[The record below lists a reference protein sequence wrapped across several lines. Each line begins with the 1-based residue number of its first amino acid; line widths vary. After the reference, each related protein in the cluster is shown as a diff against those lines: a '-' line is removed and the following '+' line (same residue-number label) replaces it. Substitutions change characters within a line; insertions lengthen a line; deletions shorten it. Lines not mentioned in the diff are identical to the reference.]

1 VTTAATPLLER
12 KFLWWKYSVIGIFSS
27 IVAFV
32 VVGVGGVDDS
42 YITGWVALNISRS
55 GSLSNFNGD
64 SIEQST
70 SLLHVLILG
79 ALRFLTRLPVP
90 VLSYFLGIA
99 GLIATVTV
107 AGVVADRLF
116 KGSGLVTALLV
127 GTSFPLLYWSTSG
140 LETLLVPFFL
150 LLFLMAV
157 TEFVRAIR
165 IKRHDIVLLFFVS
178 LLLAGI
184 RPDALLVS
192 VGVVV
197 LLVLLG
203 ICSSVKYVSAIVP
216 IVNFQRACSAAIPV
230 GLGIFV
236 VEGFRF
242 VVFRH
247 FIPQPV
253 AAKTGLHLTLQ
264 PGLSYV
270 FKNMNPGWLW
280 IPFVCVSIGGIF
292 LMLSIRSLLAWLVTF
307 AGVVSVGLVV
317 LSGGDWMGMG
327 RMLIPSMTVLLVMA
341 GIGLVYLSEVM
352 KRISA
357 VGIGRLLLPVITV
370 AALSSQMIALRLV
383 AVEPTYFTEH
393 LATDAPLMYTW
404 KITENV
410 NGKSIPFP
418 ISKSVPWY
426 VRRNSS
432 HLRDTEFLNRM
443 RPIIAKLV
451 AQESDKNRKITLASY
466 QAGMI
471 PFYLFDWFP
480 GRLHFTDMFSL
491 TTTDFSHCSIK
502 KHERF
507 GMPVTYDYWFQHAGK
522 CAPVMP
528 DLVFGL
534 GKLDPQLVGKYRVVA
549 EQDLSM
555 QRKSDSQIVHGWMFL
570 AQRINFMN

>member
-1 VTTAATPLLER
+1 VTTATTSLD
-12 KFLWWKYSVIGIFSS
+12 KKNYSWWKYSVVGIFSS
-27 IVAFV
+27 IAAFV

-79 ALRFLTRLPVP
+79 ALRFVTRLPVP
-90 VLSYFLGIA
+90 VLSYFVGIA
-99 GLIATVTV
+99 GLIATVTM
-107 AGVVADRLF
+107 AGVVAERLY
-116 KGSGLVTALLV
+116 KGSGLVTALIV
-127 GTSFPLLYWSTSG
+127 GTSFPLLYWATSG

-150 LLFLMAV
+150 LLFLMAIA
-157 TEFVRAIR
+157 EFVTAVS
-165 IKRHDIVLLFFVS
+165 IKRRDIALLLIAS

-184 RPDALLVS
+184 RPDALVVS
-192 VGVVV
+192 VGVVAL
-197 LLVLLG
+197 LLVLG
-203 ICSSVKYVSAIVP
+203 ICSSLKYVSAIVP
-216 IVNFQRACSAAIPV
+216 RVNFQRACFVAIPV
-230 GLGIFV
+230 GLGILV

-253 AAKTGLHLTLQ
+253 SAKTGLHLTLQ

-280 IPFVCVSIGGIF
+280 IPFACVSIIGIF
-292 LMLSIRSLLAWLVTF
+292 LMLSKRSLLAWMATF
-307 AGVVSVGLVV
+307 AGVISVGLVV

-327 RMLIPSMTVLLVMA
+327 RMLIPSMTILLVMA
-341 GIGLVYLSEVM
+341 GIGLVYPSEVI
-352 KRISA
+352 KRIS
-357 VGIGRLLLPVITV
+357 VFRIGRLLLPVITV
-370 AALSSQMIALRLV
+370 AAVCLQLVALRLV
-383 AVEPTYFTEH
+383 AVEPTYFKER
-393 LATDAPLMYTW
+393 LATDAPLMYPW

-410 NGKSIPFP
+410 NGKAIAFP
-418 ISKSVPWY
+418 ISNSVPWY

-451 AQESDKNRKITLASY
+451 AQESNKNRKITLASY

-491 TTTDFSHCSIK
+491 TTTDFSRCPIK

-522 CAPVMP
+522 CAPDMP

-555 QRKSDSQIVHGWMFL
+555 QRGSDTRIVHGWMFL
-570 AQRINFMN
+570 AQRIGYTN

>member
-1 VTTAATPLLER
+1 VTTATTSLD
-12 KFLWWKYSVIGIFSS
+12 KKNYSWWKYSVVGIFSS
-27 IVAFV
+27 IAAFV

-79 ALRFLTRLPVP
+79 TLRFVTRLPVP
-90 VLSYFLGIA
+90 VLSYSLGIA

-107 AGVVADRLF
+107 AGVVAERLY

-127 GTSFPLLYWSTSG
+127 GTSFPFLYWATSG

-150 LLFLMAV
+150 LLFLLAV
-157 TEFVRAIR
+157 AEFVTAVS
-165 IKRHDIVLLFFVS
+165 IKRRDIVFLFIAS

-184 RPDALLVS
+184 RPDALVVS
-192 VGVVV
+192 VGVVA
-197 LLVLLG
+197 LLLLLG
-203 ICSSVKYVSAIVP
+203 ICSSVKYLSVIVP
-216 IVNFQRACSAAIPV
+216 RVNFQRAFFAAIPV
-230 GLGIFV
+230 GFGIFV

-242 VVFRH
+242 AVFRH

-280 IPFVCVSIGGIF
+280 IPFVCVAIVGIF
-292 LMLSIRSLLAWLVTF
+292 LMLSAGSLLAWLSTF
-307 AGVVSVGLVV
+307 AGVVSIGLVV

-341 GIGLVYLSEVM
+341 GIGLVYLSEVI
-352 KRISA
+352 KKISA
-357 VGIGRLLLPVITV
+357 VRIGRLLLPVITV
-370 AALSSQMIALRLV
+370 AAVCLQLVALRLV
-383 AVEPTYFTEH
+383 AVEPTYFSER
-393 LATDAPLMYTW
+393 LATDAPLMYPW

-410 NGKSIPFP
+410 NGKAIAFP
-418 ISKSVPWY
+418 ISNSIPWY

-443 RPIIAKLV
+443 RPIITKLV
-451 AQESDKNRKITLASY
+451 TQESNKNRKITLASY

-491 TTTDFSHCSIK
+491 TTTDFSRCSIK

-507 GMPVTYDYWFQHAGK
+507 GMPLTYDYWFQHVGK
-522 CAPVMP
+522 CAPDMP

-555 QRKSDSQIVHGWMFL
+555 QRGSDTRIVHGWMFL
-570 AQRINFMN
+570 AQRIGYTN